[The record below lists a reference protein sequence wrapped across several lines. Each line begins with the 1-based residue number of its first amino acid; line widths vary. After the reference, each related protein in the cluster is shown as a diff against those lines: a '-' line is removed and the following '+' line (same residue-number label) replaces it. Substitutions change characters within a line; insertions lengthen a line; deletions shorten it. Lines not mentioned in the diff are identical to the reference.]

1 MSCPS
6 QTEASGPE
14 GSGRS
19 QAPTGGD
26 KSCRPPAPSRSA
38 PGPHWRGLSP
48 EPEAAPAAAMLCRLQ
63 LLPPAP
69 GPVAARL
76 GPVRTLWP
84 APGALFAELER
95 ELLRELETARAFAS
109 SMGQLLAGGGSSS
122 PGGEPGQSSSVALA
136 QGTAQPFA
144 VRQDVGGFAP
154 QELAVKLVGRKVLLT
169 GRKETQSEDG
179 KGSFSYKYEVF
190 KREWDVPE
198 AVDTDRLTCSISRE
212 GQLCI
217 EAPCLAPAAVPAR
230 NVPIQLSPAGGS
242 AAPAEPGSED
252 GADGRAQG

>member
-1 MSCPS
+1 
-6 QTEASGPE
+6 
-14 GSGRS
+14 
-19 QAPTGGD
+19 
-26 KSCRPPAPSRSA
+26 
-38 PGPHWRGLSP
+38 
-48 EPEAAPAAAMLCRLQ
+48 MLCRLQ

-84 APGALFAELER
+84 APGALFAQLER

-198 AVDTDRLTCSISRE
+198 SVDTDRLTCSISRE

-217 EAPCLAPAAVPAR
+217 EAPCLAPAAVPTK

-242 AAPAEPGSED
+242 ED
-252 GADGRAQG
+252 QANVSRAQG

>member
-1 MSCPS
+1 
-6 QTEASGPE
+6 
-14 GSGRS
+14 
-19 QAPTGGD
+19 
-26 KSCRPPAPSRSA
+26 
-38 PGPHWRGLSP
+38 
-48 EPEAAPAAAMLCRLQ
+48 MLCRLH
-63 LLPPAP
+63 LLPPP
-69 GPVAARL
+69 HGPLAAQL

-84 APGALFAELER
+84 SPGALCAELEQ
-95 ELLRELETARAFAS
+95 ELLRELESAREFAS
-109 SMGQLLAGGGSSS
+109 SMGLLLAGGGSGS

-136 QGTAQPFA
+136 QGTAETFA
-144 VRQDVGGFAP
+144 MRQDVRGFAP
-154 QELAVKLVGRKVLLT
+154 EQLAVKLVGRKVLLT

-217 EAPCLAPAAVPAR
+217 EAPCLAPPALPSR

-242 AAPAEPGSED
+242 VAPAEPGSED
-252 GADGRAQG
+252 GANGRARG